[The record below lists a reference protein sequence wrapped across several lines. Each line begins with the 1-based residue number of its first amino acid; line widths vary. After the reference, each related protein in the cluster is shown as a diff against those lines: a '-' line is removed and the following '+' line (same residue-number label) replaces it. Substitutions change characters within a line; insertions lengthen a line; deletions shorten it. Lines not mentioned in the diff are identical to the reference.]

1 MKLKQHVYNSDGHYQ
16 WQTDYLG
23 CRLTFSDDLQRLQIQ
38 KIDGDEIGGEYEL
51 WDFCQHDERNGYYD
65 WRLSTTGDL
74 SIARNWDDEW
84 KPVISMGECYLTANN
99 RDLWNEGPDQDGH
112 TTDEEWENGT
122 VAERILFM
130 HECGMLEEVFNQA
143 EDTL

>member
-1 MKLKQHVYNSDGHYQ
+1 M
-16 WQTDYLG
+16 
-23 CRLTFSDDLQRLQIQ
+23 
-38 KIDGDEIGGEYEL
+38 
-51 WDFCQHDERNGYYD
+51 
-65 WRLSTTGDL
+65 

-130 HECGMLEEVFNQA
+130 HECGMLEEVFNIA